1 MDKELVKKAKEAK
14 NVEELLS
21 LAEENKI
28 ELSREKAQEFFSQL
42 HKEGEIVDDELL
54 SVSGGGCSEVEWVKG
69 AKYKRGQ
76 IVKMRRSTSYG
87 SSIGGGWCRYCA
99 LSDNA
104 EIIDSSSYGYYG
116 YPYYKVRCTGC
127 GYTVEA
133 ADPTELPNAEDF
145 SSVVIVGAV

>member
-1 MDKELVKKAKEAK
+1 MIKKAKEAK
-14 NVEELLS
+14 SVEELLS

-104 EIIDSSSYGYYG
+104 EIIDSSNWGNWGYYKN
-116 YPYYKVRCTGC
+116 PYYTVRCTGC
-127 GYTVEA
+127 GYTTQA
-133 ADPTELPNAEDF
+133 ADPTEFPNAEDF
-145 SSVVIVGAV
+145 SHVVIVGAV